1 MNLLISPIRFENLH
15 RSIPKLATPRKSTV
29 SKTDNPFPPRQW
41 IACWICNE
49 VKIPLLAVPER
60 GAEKLRVENRGRKK
74 RRRRKTI
81 SISLLFDYQM
91 VDSFQR
97 GIGQARASCPKDI
110 SSSRDRDTKQ
120 TSVPLSFLSSLL
132 TLPILVPSARYASM
146 FN

>member
-15 RSIPKLATPRKSTV
+15 RSIPKLAAPRKSTV

-49 VKIPLLAVPER
+49 VKIPLLAIPER

-74 RRRRKTI
+74 RRRRRTI

-97 GIGQARASCPKDI
+97 GIGQPRRGELSQGYILLARSWHEADFRSTLL
-110 SSSRDRDTKQ
+110 SLF
-120 TSVPLSFLSSLL
+120 PLNAPHPRPFCA
-132 TLPILVPSARYASM
+132 IRIDV
-146 FN
+146 